1 MKNSILKLMS
11 SMALFMAV
19 MSLSVC
25 SAIGGRQPAL
35 TDTLKDSVRGVKGG
49 QL

>member
-1 MKNSILKLMS
+1 MS

-19 MSLSVC
+19 VSLSVC
-25 SAIGGRQPAL
+25 STLGTHQPEIPDL
-35 TDTLKDSVRGVKGG
+35 LKNSVRGVKGG